1 MNKTTKKVFSII
13 LMVIFIIINLLHII
27 WPVWLM
33 IEDIKTGTMH
43 GTGIELAVLYPMIL
57 QLCTIPFVLAEI
69 IYYIVFCKVKYF
81 HVGNFVSF
89 MFYLFQVGLFYLLL
103 LF

>member
-13 LMVIFIIINLLHII
+13 LMIIFIIINLFHII
-27 WPVWLM
+27 WPVWLI

-69 IYYIVFCKVKYF
+69 IYYIVFYKVKYF
-81 HVGNFVSF
+81 HVGNFVAF
-89 MFYLFQVGLFYLLL
+89 MLYLFQVGLFYLLL
-103 LF
+103 SF